1 MVSGAGALSNPYKCL
16 RLEIKSHE
24 LATCWVSKYSGP
36 RPKSLFGA
44 GEGWTQSPSPT
55 KPPVQALSMCSVD
68 AGQVADPSQHGPK
81 KKKKSGGSGG
91 KKLSKAERLKLQK
104 EEEDRRLLEEEE
116 ARLRAEQEE
125 AERLE
130 KDRILREERERLE
143 AKDQERR
150 GTEVAELHSLE
161 ENFSW
166 ARQWKADYRAHA
178 KLIEKLCFLLLDT
191 PPNELMEKVIIQYQE
206 SILELQSLLHQKYNE
221 ATEHLLKKAN
231 TYADSDSGNMEVVI
245 KDKNITFCIWGNLKK
260 NPRFKNHMFC
270 DAENGFDLP
279 KTVATSD
286 VAVRILHTHYDHISP
301 LQHIPKLHLKVQAP
315 ESKPELTVLYDMKE
329 EKEGEQKGGEDSNF
343 VIEKE
348 SDGRKSAIS
357 FKDST
362 KIDPDENEKLE
373 EESDKKSEI
382 VSTFSGVQVAPLQVA
397 TDEKEEEIIGENV
410 VDLHQFT
417 PVGGVYLID
426 ALKLPPQ
433 AKQIKNWTM
442 VELLDAGLET
452 YPYPPESEETEDA
465 TYPCI
470 GVTLRLLDS
479 VIFFEE
485 PVVAR
490 WDSAD
495 KQWRTD
501 CISDIKYKM
510 KEKQISFDMDA
521 FYTITL
527 IQDAHLNMPY
537 QSWELR
543 PNGTDELLF
552 TVVTAFA
559 EVQMQIKGNQCMLSS
574 IVVDGSEQLSH
585 LTGKWTSPIDLTIAL
600 KKAGV
605 NIFPSDY
612 SYKYVC
618 VNTKTPLAEVTTY
631 QQMAL
636 VASAFAFS
644 WSKWNLASGQDQVV
658 FKVSEYL
665 KTDAVKDEDWSLYM
679 FNGQRAQRLKISE
692 TSEAFSED
700 LAENTEFHS
709 TLYHLIKDFAS
720 DEAIEKVKKTSCLFI
735 DATYQLLMATR
746 VLTYS

>member
-1 MVSGAGALSNPYKCL
+1 
-16 RLEIKSHE
+16 I
-24 LATCWVSKYSGP
+24 
-36 RPKSLFGA
+36 
-44 GEGWTQSPSPT
+44 
-55 KPPVQALSMCSVD
+55 
-68 AGQVADPSQHGPK
+68 
-81 KKKKSGGSGG
+81 
-91 KKLSKAERLKLQK
+91 
-104 EEEDRRLLEEEE
+104 
-116 ARLRAEQEE
+116 
-125 AERLE
+125 
-130 KDRILREERERLE
+130 
-143 AKDQERR
+143 
-150 GTEVAELHSLE
+150 GTELAELHSLE
-161 ENFSW
+161 ENFLW
-166 ARQWKADYRAHA
+166 AEQWKADYRAHA
-178 KLIEKLCFLLLDT
+178 KWEHYMQCDGSPDPAVPQEINTFMSLWQENKNEDIEFVIKKGNQVLNLIEKLNFLLLDT
-191 PPNELMEKVIIQYQE
+191 PPNELMEEVIVQYQE

-221 ATEHLLKKAN
+221 ATEHLLKVSKL
-231 TYADSDSGNMEVVI
+231 
-245 KDKNITFCIWGNLKK
+245 CIL
-260 NPRFKNHMFC
+260 
-270 DAENGFDLP
+270 
-279 KTVATSD
+279 V
-286 VAVRILHTHYDHISP
+286 
-301 LQHIPKLHLKVQAP
+301 
-315 ESKPELTVLYDMKE
+315 
-329 EKEGEQKGGEDSNF
+329 
-343 VIEKE
+343 
-348 SDGRKSAIS
+348 
-357 FKDST
+357 
-362 KIDPDENEKLE
+362 
-373 EESDKKSEI
+373 
-382 VSTFSGVQVAPLQVA
+382 VAPLQVA
-397 TDEKEEEIIGENV
+397 TDEKEEELIGENV

-417 PVGGVYLID
+417 PVGGVYFVD

-433 AKQIKNWTM
+433 AKQIKGWTM
-442 VELLDAGLET
+442 VELLDVGLET

-465 TYPCI
+465 TYPRV
-470 GVTLRLLDS
+470 GVILRLLDS

-485 PVVAR
+485 PMVAR
-490 WDSAD
+490 WDSAG

-501 CISDIKYKM
+501 GISDIQYKM
-510 KEKQISFDMDA
+510 KEKQISFEMDT

-552 TVVTAFA
+552 TIVTAFA

-574 IVVDGSEQLSH
+574 IIMDGSEQLSH
-585 LTGKWTSPIDLTIAL
+585 LTGKWTSPIDLTVVL

-618 VNTKTPLAEVTTY
+618 VNKKTPLAEVTSY

-658 FKVSEYL
+658 FKVSEHL

-720 DEAIEKVKKTSCLFI
+720 EEAIEKVKKASCLFI
-735 DATYQLLMATR
+735 DAIYQLLITTR

>member
-1 MVSGAGALSNPYKCL
+1 V
-16 RLEIKSHE
+16 KS
-24 LATCWVSKYSGP
+24 
-36 RPKSLFGA
+36 
-44 GEGWTQSPSPT
+44 EG
-55 KPPVQALSMCSVD
+55 
-68 AGQVADPSQHGPK
+68 
-81 KKKKSGGSGG
+81 GGK
-91 KKLSKAERLKLQK
+91 KKLSKAERLRLQK
-104 EEEDRRLLEEEE
+104 EEEERRLIEEEE

-130 KDRILREERERLE
+130 KERILREETERLE

-150 GTEVAELHSLE
+150 GTELAELHLLE
-161 ENFSW
+161 ENFLS
-166 ARQWKADYRAHA
+166 AMQWKADYRAHA
-178 KLIEKLCFLLLDT
+178 KWEHYMQCDGSPDPAVPQEINTFMTLWRENKNEDIEFVIEKGNQVLNLIKKLDFLLLDT
-191 PPNELMEKVIIQYQE
+191 PPNELTEKIIAQYQE

-260 NPRFKNHMFC
+260 NPRFGHHMFS

-279 KTVATSD
+279 KAVATSD

-301 LQHIPKLHLKVQAP
+301 LPHVPTLHLKVDAP
-315 ESKPELTVLYDMKE
+315 ESKQKITLFCDMKE
-329 EKEGEQKGGEDSNF
+329 EE
-343 VIEKE
+343 EKE
-348 SDGRKSAIS
+348 VEQESEDQLVTEGRKVRDKIHPSTIS
-357 FKDST
+357 FKDNT
-362 KIDPDENEKLE
+362 KNDTDENEKLE
-373 EESDKKSEI
+373 EESVITIETSLSPDQILLIASLE
-382 VSTFSGVQVAPLQVA
+382 VA
-397 TDEKEEEIIGENV
+397 TDENEEEIIDENV

-433 AKQIKNWTM
+433 AKQINGWTM
-442 VELLDAGLET
+442 VELLDLGLEM
-452 YPYPPESEETEDA
+452 YPYPPESEETNDA
-465 TYPCI
+465 TYPRI

-485 PVVAR
+485 PLVAR
-490 WDSAD
+490 WDSAG

-501 CISDIKYKM
+501 GINDIKYKM

-543 PNGTDELLF
+543 PTGTDELLF

-574 IVVDGSEQLSH
+574 VIVDGGEQLSH
-585 LTGKWTSPIDLTIAL
+585 LTGRWTSPVSLTVAL

-612 SYKYVC
+612 SHKFVC
-618 VNTKTPLAEVTTY
+618 VNKKTPLAEITAY

-644 WSKWNLASGQDQVV
+644 WSKWNLVSGQDQVV
-658 FKVSEYL
+658 FKVSEHL
-665 KTDAVKDEDWSLYM
+665 KTDTVTEEDWSLYM
-679 FNGQRAQRLKISE
+679 FNGQRAQRLKINES
-692 TSEAFSED
+692 SEAFSEE
-700 LAENTEFHS
+700 LASNTEFHS

-720 DEAIEKVKKTSCLFI
+720 EEALEKVKKTSCLFI
-735 DATYQLLMATR
+735 DAVYQLLIATR

>member
-1 MVSGAGALSNPYKCL
+1 MLSSQMMDKAGFRTQWEHYMQCDGSPDPAVPQ
-16 RLEIKSHE
+16 EIN
-24 LATCWVSKYSGP
+24 TFM
-36 RPKSLFGA
+36 SLWQENKNEDIEFVIEKGN
-44 GEGWTQSPSPT
+44 
-55 KPPVQALSMCSVD
+55 
-68 AGQVADPSQHGPK
+68 QV
-81 KKKKSGGSGG
+81 
-91 KKLSKAERLKLQK
+91 L
-104 EEEDRRLLEEEE
+104 
-116 ARLRAEQEE
+116 
-125 AERLE
+125 
-130 KDRILREERERLE
+130 
-143 AKDQERR
+143 
-150 GTEVAELHSLE
+150 
-161 ENFSW
+161 N
-166 ARQWKADYRAHA
+166 
-178 KLIEKLCFLLLDT
+178 LIEKLCFLLLDT

-221 ATEHLLKKAN
+221 ATENLLKKAS

-260 NPRFKNHMFC
+260 NPRYSTK
-270 DAENGFDLP
+270 EKSGFDLP

-329 EKEGEQKGGEDSNF
+329 EKEGEQKAE
-343 VIEKE
+343 
-348 SDGRKSAIS
+348 APIS
-357 FKDST
+357 
-362 KIDPDENEKLE
+362 
-373 EESDKKSEI
+373 
-382 VSTFSGVQVAPLQVA
+382 GQMVAPLQVA

-510 KEKQISFDMDA
+510 KEKQISFDMNA

-574 IVVDGSEQLSH
+574 IIVDGSEQLSH
-585 LTGKWTSPIDLTIAL
+585 LTGKWTSPIDLTVAL

-692 TSEAFSED
+692 TSEAFSEE

-720 DEAIEKVKKTSCLFI
+720 EEAIEKVKKTSCLFI

>member
-1 MVSGAGALSNPYKCL
+1 MQCDGSPDPAVPQ
-16 RLEIKSHE
+16 EIN
-24 LATCWVSKYSGP
+24 TFM
-36 RPKSLFGA
+36 SLWQENKNEDIEFVIEKGN
-44 GEGWTQSPSPT
+44 
-55 KPPVQALSMCSVD
+55 
-68 AGQVADPSQHGPK
+68 QV
-81 KKKKSGGSGG
+81 
-91 KKLSKAERLKLQK
+91 L
-104 EEEDRRLLEEEE
+104 
-116 ARLRAEQEE
+116 
-125 AERLE
+125 
-130 KDRILREERERLE
+130 
-143 AKDQERR
+143 
-150 GTEVAELHSLE
+150 
-161 ENFSW
+161 N
-166 ARQWKADYRAHA
+166 
-178 KLIEKLCFLLLDT
+178 LIEKLCFLLLDT

-221 ATEHLLKKAN
+221 ATENLLKVSKL
-231 TYADSDSGNMEVVI
+231 
-245 KDKNITFCIWGNLKK
+245 CIL
-260 NPRFKNHMFC
+260 
-270 DAENGFDLP
+270 
-279 KTVATSD
+279 V
-286 VAVRILHTHYDHISP
+286 
-301 LQHIPKLHLKVQAP
+301 
-315 ESKPELTVLYDMKE
+315 
-329 EKEGEQKGGEDSNF
+329 
-343 VIEKE
+343 
-348 SDGRKSAIS
+348 
-357 FKDST
+357 
-362 KIDPDENEKLE
+362 
-373 EESDKKSEI
+373 ESDKKSEI
-382 VSTFSGVQVAPLQVA
+382 VAPLQVA

-510 KEKQISFDMDA
+510 KEKQISFDMNA

-574 IVVDGSEQLSH
+574 IIVDGSEQLSH
-585 LTGKWTSPIDLTIAL
+585 LTGKWTSPIDLTVAL

-692 TSEAFSED
+692 TSEAFSEE

-720 DEAIEKVKKTSCLFI
+720 EEAIEKVKKTSCLFI

>member
-1 MVSGAGALSNPYKCL
+1 MLSSQSEPRLKALSTLGIGGTIPTVPQ
-16 RLEIKSHE
+16 EIN
-24 LATCWVSKYSGP
+24 TFM
-36 RPKSLFGA
+36 SLWQENKNEDIEFVIEKGN
-44 GEGWTQSPSPT
+44 
-55 KPPVQALSMCSVD
+55 
-68 AGQVADPSQHGPK
+68 QV
-81 KKKKSGGSGG
+81 
-91 KKLSKAERLKLQK
+91 L
-104 EEEDRRLLEEEE
+104 
-116 ARLRAEQEE
+116 
-125 AERLE
+125 
-130 KDRILREERERLE
+130 
-143 AKDQERR
+143 
-150 GTEVAELHSLE
+150 
-161 ENFSW
+161 N
-166 ARQWKADYRAHA
+166 
-178 KLIEKLCFLLLDT
+178 LIEKLCFLLLDT

-221 ATEHLLKKAN
+221 ATENLLKKAS

-260 NPRFKNHMFC
+260 NPRYSTK
-270 DAENGFDLP
+270 EKSGFDLP

-348 SDGRKSAIS
+348 SDGRK
-357 FKDST
+357 
-362 KIDPDENEKLE
+362 
-373 EESDKKSEI
+373 
-382 VSTFSGVQVAPLQVA
+382 VAPLQVA

-510 KEKQISFDMDA
+510 KEKQISFDMNA

-574 IVVDGSEQLSH
+574 IIVDGSEQLSH
-585 LTGKWTSPIDLTIAL
+585 LTGKWTSPIDLTVAL

-692 TSEAFSED
+692 TSEAFSEE

-720 DEAIEKVKKTSCLFI
+720 EEAIEKVKKTSCLFI

>member
-1 MVSGAGALSNPYKCL
+1 MLSSQMMDKAGFRTQWEHYMQCDGSPDPAVPQ
-16 RLEIKSHE
+16 EIN
-24 LATCWVSKYSGP
+24 TFM
-36 RPKSLFGA
+36 SLWQENKNEDIEFVIEKGN
-44 GEGWTQSPSPT
+44 
-55 KPPVQALSMCSVD
+55 
-68 AGQVADPSQHGPK
+68 QV
-81 KKKKSGGSGG
+81 
-91 KKLSKAERLKLQK
+91 L
-104 EEEDRRLLEEEE
+104 
-116 ARLRAEQEE
+116 
-125 AERLE
+125 
-130 KDRILREERERLE
+130 
-143 AKDQERR
+143 
-150 GTEVAELHSLE
+150 
-161 ENFSW
+161 N
-166 ARQWKADYRAHA
+166 
-178 KLIEKLCFLLLDT
+178 LIEKLCFLLLDT

-221 ATEHLLKKAN
+221 ATENLLKKAS

-260 NPRFKNHMFC
+260 NPRYSTK
-270 DAENGFDLP
+270 EKSGFDLP

-348 SDGRKSAIS
+348 SDGRKDLTHSP
-357 FKDST
+357 K
-362 KIDPDENEKLE
+362 
-373 EESDKKSEI
+373 
-382 VSTFSGVQVAPLQVA
+382 VAPLQVA

-510 KEKQISFDMDA
+510 KEKQISFDMNA

-574 IVVDGSEQLSH
+574 IIVDGSEQLSH
-585 LTGKWTSPIDLTIAL
+585 LTGKWTSPIDLTVAL

-658 FKVSEYL
+658 FKVNR
-665 KTDAVKDEDWSLYM
+665 THQNWSLYM

-692 TSEAFSED
+692 TSEAFSEE

-720 DEAIEKVKKTSCLFI
+720 EEAIEKVKKTSCLFI

>member
-1 MVSGAGALSNPYKCL
+1 M
-16 RLEIKSHE
+16 
-24 LATCWVSKYSGP
+24 
-36 RPKSLFGA
+36 
-44 GEGWTQSPSPT
+44 
-55 KPPVQALSMCSVD
+55 
-68 AGQVADPSQHGPK
+68 
-81 KKKKSGGSGG
+81 SGGSGG
-91 KKLSKAERLKLQK
+91 KKKLSKAERLRLQK
-104 EEEDRRLLEEEE
+104 EEEDRRLIEEEE

-130 KDRILREERERLE
+130 KERIVREERERLE

-150 GTEVAELHSLE
+150 GTELAELRSLE
-161 ENFSW
+161 ENFLW

-178 KLIEKLCFLLLDT
+178 KWEHYMQCDGSPDPAVPQEINTFMSLWQENKNEDIEFVIKKGNQVLNLIEKLNFLLLDT
-191 PPNELMEKVIIQYQE
+191 PPNELMEEVIAQYQE

-221 ATEHLLKKAN
+221 ATEHLLKKAS
-231 TYADSDSGNMEVVI
+231 TFADSDSGNMDVVI

-260 NPRFKNHMFC
+260 NARFKNHMFC

-301 LQHIPKLHLKVQAP
+301 LQLIPKQHLKVQAL

-329 EKEGEQKGGEDSNF
+329 EKEEEQKSGEDSDL

-348 SDGRKSAIS
+348 SDGRK
-357 FKDST
+357 
-362 KIDPDENEKLE
+362 
-373 EESDKKSEI
+373 
-382 VSTFSGVQVAPLQVA
+382 
-397 TDEKEEEIIGENV
+397 
-410 VDLHQFT
+410 
-417 PVGGVYLID
+417 
-426 ALKLPPQ
+426 
-433 AKQIKNWTM
+433 
-442 VELLDAGLET
+442 LLDVGLET

-465 TYPCI
+465 TYPRI

-485 PVVAR
+485 PMVAR
-490 WDSAD
+490 WDSAG

-501 CISDIKYKM
+501 GISDIKYKM
-510 KEKQISFDMDA
+510 KEKQISFEMDA

-552 TVVTAFA
+552 TIVTAFA
-559 EVQMQIKGNQCMLSS
+559 EVQMQIKDNQCMLSS
-574 IVVDGSEQLSH
+574 IIMDGSEQLSH
-585 LTGKWTSPIDLTIAL
+585 LTGKWTSPIDLTVAL

-618 VNTKTPLAEVTTY
+618 VNKKTLLAEVTSY

-658 FKVSEYL
+658 FKVSEHL

-720 DEAIEKVKKTSCLFI
+720 EGAIEKVKKASCLFI
-735 DATYQLLMATR
+735 DAIYQLLIATR

>member
-1 MVSGAGALSNPYKCL
+1 M
-16 RLEIKSHE
+16 
-24 LATCWVSKYSGP
+24 
-36 RPKSLFGA
+36 
-44 GEGWTQSPSPT
+44 
-55 KPPVQALSMCSVD
+55 
-68 AGQVADPSQHGPK
+68 GPK
-81 KKKKSGGSGG
+81 KKTKSGGSGG
-91 KKLSKAERLKLQK
+91 QKKLSKAERLRLQK
-104 EEEDRRLLEEEE
+104 EEEDRRLIEEEE

-130 KDRILREERERLE
+130 KERIVQEERERLE
-143 AKDQERR
+143 AKWEHYMQCDGSPDPAVPQEIN
-150 GTEVAELHSLE
+150 TFMSLWQ
-161 ENFSW
+161 ENKNEDIEFVIEKGN
-166 ARQWKADYRAHA
+166 QVLN
-178 KLIEKLCFLLLDT
+178 LIEKLYFLLLDT
-191 PPNELMEKVIIQYQE
+191 PPNELKEKVFIQYQE

-221 ATEHLLKKAN
+221 ATERLLKKAN
-231 TYADSDSGNMEVVI
+231 TYADSDSGNMEVAI

-260 NPRFKNHMFC
+260 NPRFKNHMFS

-301 LQHIPKLHLKVQAP
+301 LQCIPKLHLKMQAP
-315 ESKPELTVLYDMKE
+315 ESKQELTVLYDMKE
-329 EKEGEQKGGEDSNF
+329 EKEGEQKSGEDSDL

-348 SDGRKSAIS
+348 SDGRK
-357 FKDST
+357 
-362 KIDPDENEKLE
+362 
-373 EESDKKSEI
+373 
-382 VSTFSGVQVAPLQVA
+382 
-397 TDEKEEEIIGENV
+397 
-410 VDLHQFT
+410 
-417 PVGGVYLID
+417 
-426 ALKLPPQ
+426 
-433 AKQIKNWTM
+433 
-442 VELLDAGLET
+442 LLDVGLET

-465 TYPCI
+465 TYPRI

-490 WDSAD
+490 WDSAG

-501 CISDIKYKM
+501 GISDIKYKM
-510 KEKQISFDMDA
+510 KEKQISFEMDA

-574 IVVDGSEQLSH
+574 ITVDGSEKLSH

-618 VNTKTPLAEVTTY
+618 VNKKTPLAEVTTY

-658 FKVSEYL
+658 FKVSEHL

-679 FNGQRAQRLKISE
+679 FNGQRAQRLMISE

-700 LAENTEFHS
+700 LANNTEFHS

-720 DEAIEKVKKTSCLFI
+720 EEAIEKVKKASCLFI
-735 DATYQLLMATR
+735 DAVYQLLIATR

>member
-1 MVSGAGALSNPYKCL
+1 M
-16 RLEIKSHE
+16 
-24 LATCWVSKYSGP
+24 
-36 RPKSLFGA
+36 
-44 GEGWTQSPSPT
+44 
-55 KPPVQALSMCSVD
+55 
-68 AGQVADPSQHGPK
+68 
-81 KKKKSGGSGG
+81 SGGSGG
-91 KKLSKAERLKLQK
+91 KKKLSKAERLRLQK
-104 EEEDRRLLEEEE
+104 EEEDRRLIEEEE

-130 KDRILREERERLE
+130 KERIVREERERLE

-150 GTEVAELHSLE
+150 GTELAELHSLE
-161 ENFSW
+161 ENFLW

-178 KLIEKLCFLLLDT
+178 KWEHYMQCDGSPDPAVPQEINTFMSLWQENKNEDIEFVIKKGNQVLNLIEKLNFLLLDT
-191 PPNELMEKVIIQYQE
+191 PPNELMEEVIVQYQE

-221 ATEHLLKKAN
+221 ATEHLLKKAS
-231 TYADSDSGNMEVVI
+231 TFADSDSGNMDVVI

-260 NPRFKNHMFC
+260 NARFKNHMFC

-301 LQHIPKLHLKVQAP
+301 LQRIPKQHLKMQAL

-329 EKEGEQKGGEDSNF
+329 EKEEEQKSGEDSDL

-348 SDGRKSAIS
+348 SDGRK
-357 FKDST
+357 
-362 KIDPDENEKLE
+362 
-373 EESDKKSEI
+373 
-382 VSTFSGVQVAPLQVA
+382 
-397 TDEKEEEIIGENV
+397 
-410 VDLHQFT
+410 
-417 PVGGVYLID
+417 
-426 ALKLPPQ
+426 
-433 AKQIKNWTM
+433 
-442 VELLDAGLET
+442 LLDVGLET

-465 TYPCI
+465 TYPHI

-485 PVVAR
+485 PMVAR
-490 WDSAD
+490 WDSAG

-501 CISDIKYKM
+501 GISDIKYKM
-510 KEKQISFDMDA
+510 KEKQISFEMDA

-552 TVVTAFA
+552 TIVTAFA
-559 EVQMQIKGNQCMLSS
+559 EVQMQIKDNQCMLSS
-574 IVVDGSEQLSH
+574 VIMDGSEQLSH
-585 LTGKWTSPIDLTIAL
+585 LTGKWTSPIDLTVAL

-618 VNTKTPLAEVTTY
+618 VNKKTLLAEVTSY

-658 FKVSEYL
+658 FKVSEHL
-665 KTDAVKDEDWSLYM
+665 KTDAIKDEDWSLYM

-709 TLYHLIKDFAS
+709 TLYHLLKDFAS
-720 DEAIEKVKKTSCLFI
+720 EGAIEKVKKASCLLI
-735 DATYQLLMATR
+735 DAIYQLLIATR

>member
-1 MVSGAGALSNPYKCL
+1 M
-16 RLEIKSHE
+16 
-24 LATCWVSKYSGP
+24 
-36 RPKSLFGA
+36 
-44 GEGWTQSPSPT
+44 
-55 KPPVQALSMCSVD
+55 
-68 AGQVADPSQHGPK
+68 GPK
-81 KKKKSGGSGG
+81 KKTKSGGSGG
-91 KKLSKAERLKLQK
+91 QKKLSKAERLRLQK
-104 EEEDRRLLEEEE
+104 EEEDRRLIEEEE

-130 KDRILREERERLE
+130 KERIVQEERERLE

-150 GTEVAELHSLE
+150 GTELAELHLLE
-161 ENFSW
+161 ENFLS

-178 KLIEKLCFLLLDT
+178 KWEHYMQCDGSPDPTVPQEINTFMSLWQENKNEDIEFVIEKGNQVLNLIEKLYFLLLDT
-191 PPNELMEKVIIQYQE
+191 PPNELKEKVIIQYQE

-221 ATEHLLKKAN
+221 ATERLLKKAN
-231 TYADSDSGNMEVVI
+231 TYADSDSGNMEVAI

-260 NPRFKNHMFC
+260 NPRFKNHMFS

-301 LQHIPKLHLKVQAP
+301 LQCIPKLHLKVQAP
-315 ESKPELTVLYDMKE
+315 ESKQELTVLYDMKE
-329 EKEGEQKGGEDSNF
+329 EKEGEQKSGEDSDL

-348 SDGRKSAIS
+348 SDGRK
-357 FKDST
+357 
-362 KIDPDENEKLE
+362 
-373 EESDKKSEI
+373 
-382 VSTFSGVQVAPLQVA
+382 VAPLQVA
-397 TDEKEEEIIGENV
+397 TDEKEEEIIGENI

-433 AKQIKNWTM
+433 AKQINGWIM
-442 VELLDAGLET
+442 VELLDVGLET

-490 WDSAD
+490 WDSAG

-501 CISDIKYKM
+501 GISDIKYKM
-510 KEKQISFDMDA
+510 KEKQISFEMDA

-527 IQDAHLNMPY
+527 LQDAHLNMPY

-574 IVVDGSEQLSH
+574 ITVDGSEKLSH

-618 VNTKTPLAEVTTY
+618 VNKKTPLAEDTTY

-636 VASAFAFS
+636 VASSFAFS

-658 FKVSEYL
+658 FKVSEHL
-665 KTDAVKDEDWSLYM
+665 KTNAVKDEDWSLYM
-679 FNGQRAQRLKISE
+679 FNGQRAQRLIISE

-700 LAENTEFHS
+700 LANNTEFHS

-720 DEAIEKVKKTSCLFI
+720 EEAIEKVKKASCLFI
-735 DATYQLLMATR
+735 DAVYQLLIATR

>member
-1 MVSGAGALSNPYKCL
+1 M
-16 RLEIKSHE
+16 
-24 LATCWVSKYSGP
+24 
-36 RPKSLFGA
+36 
-44 GEGWTQSPSPT
+44 
-55 KPPVQALSMCSVD
+55 
-68 AGQVADPSQHGPK
+68 
-81 KKKKSGGSGG
+81 SGGSGG
-91 KKLSKAERLKLQK
+91 KKKLSKAERLRLQK
-104 EEEDRRLLEEEE
+104 EEEDRRLIEEEE

-130 KDRILREERERLE
+130 KERIVREERERLE

-150 GTEVAELHSLE
+150 GTELAELHSLE
-161 ENFSW
+161 ENFLW
-166 ARQWKADYRAHA
+166 AEQWKADYRAHA
-178 KLIEKLCFLLLDT
+178 KWEHYMQCDGSPDPAVPQEINTFMSLWQENKNEDIEFVIKKGNQVLNLIEKLNFLLLDT
-191 PPNELMEKVIIQYQE
+191 PPNELMEEVIVQYQE

-221 ATEHLLKKAN
+221 ATEHLLKKAS
-231 TYADSDSGNMEVVI
+231 TFADSDSGNMDVVI

-260 NPRFKNHMFC
+260 NARLKNHMFC

-286 VAVRILHTHYDHISP
+286 VAVRILHTHYDHMSP
-301 LQHIPKLHLKVQAP
+301 LQRIPKQHLKVQAL

-329 EKEGEQKGGEDSNF
+329 EKEEEQKSGEDSDL

-348 SDGRKSAIS
+348 SDGRK
-357 FKDST
+357 
-362 KIDPDENEKLE
+362 
-373 EESDKKSEI
+373 
-382 VSTFSGVQVAPLQVA
+382 
-397 TDEKEEEIIGENV
+397 
-410 VDLHQFT
+410 
-417 PVGGVYLID
+417 
-426 ALKLPPQ
+426 
-433 AKQIKNWTM
+433 
-442 VELLDAGLET
+442 LLDVGLET

-465 TYPCI
+465 TYPRV
-470 GVTLRLLDS
+470 GVILRLLDS

-485 PVVAR
+485 PMVAR
-490 WDSAD
+490 WDSAG

-501 CISDIKYKM
+501 GISDIQYKM
-510 KEKQISFDMDA
+510 KEKQISFEMDT

-552 TVVTAFA
+552 TIVTAFA

-574 IVVDGSEQLSH
+574 IIMDGSEQLSH
-585 LTGKWTSPIDLTIAL
+585 LTGKWTSPIDLTVVL

-618 VNTKTPLAEVTTY
+618 VNKKTPLAEVTSY

-658 FKVSEYL
+658 FKVSEHL

-720 DEAIEKVKKTSCLFI
+720 EEAIEKVKKASCLFI
-735 DATYQLLMATR
+735 DAIYQLLITTR

>member
-1 MVSGAGALSNPYKCL
+1 M
-16 RLEIKSHE
+16 
-24 LATCWVSKYSGP
+24 
-36 RPKSLFGA
+36 
-44 GEGWTQSPSPT
+44 
-55 KPPVQALSMCSVD
+55 
-68 AGQVADPSQHGPK
+68 
-81 KKKKSGGSGG
+81 SGGSGG
-91 KKLSKAERLKLQK
+91 KKKLSKAERLRLQK
-104 EEEDRRLLEEEE
+104 EEEDRRLIEEEE

-130 KDRILREERERLE
+130 KERIVREERERLE

-150 GTEVAELHSLE
+150 GTELAELHSLE
-161 ENFSW
+161 ENFLW

-178 KLIEKLCFLLLDT
+178 KWEHYMQCDGSPDPAVPQEINTFMSLWQENKNEDIEFVIKKGNQVLNLIEKLNFLLLDT
-191 PPNELMEKVIIQYQE
+191 PPNELMEEVIVQYQE

-221 ATEHLLKKAN
+221 ATEHLLKKAS
-231 TYADSDSGNMEVVI
+231 TFADSDSGNMDVVI

-260 NPRFKNHMFC
+260 NARFKNHMFC

-301 LQHIPKLHLKVQAP
+301 LQRIPKQHLKMQAL

-329 EKEGEQKGGEDSNF
+329 EKEEEQKSGEDSDL

-348 SDGRKSAIS
+348 SDGRK
-357 FKDST
+357 
-362 KIDPDENEKLE
+362 
-373 EESDKKSEI
+373 
-382 VSTFSGVQVAPLQVA
+382 
-397 TDEKEEEIIGENV
+397 
-410 VDLHQFT
+410 
-417 PVGGVYLID
+417 
-426 ALKLPPQ
+426 
-433 AKQIKNWTM
+433 
-442 VELLDAGLET
+442 LLDVGLET

-465 TYPCI
+465 IYPHI
-470 GVTLRLLDS
+470 GVTLKLLDS

-485 PVVAR
+485 PMVAR
-490 WDSAD
+490 WDSAG

-501 CISDIKYKM
+501 GISDIKYKM
-510 KEKQISFDMDA
+510 KEKQISFEMDA

-552 TVVTAFA
+552 TIVTAFA
-559 EVQMQIKGNQCMLSS
+559 EVQMQIKDNQCMLSS
-574 IVVDGSEQLSH
+574 VIMDGSEQLSH
-585 LTGKWTSPIDLTIAL
+585 LTGKWTSPIDLTVAL

-618 VNTKTPLAEVTTY
+618 VNKKTLLAEVTSY

-658 FKVSEYL
+658 FKVSEHL
-665 KTDAVKDEDWSLYM
+665 KTDAIKDEDWSLYM

-709 TLYHLIKDFAS
+709 TLYHLLKDFAS
-720 DEAIEKVKKTSCLFI
+720 EGAIEKVKKASCLFI
-735 DATYQLLMATR
+735 DAIYQLLIATR

>member
-1 MVSGAGALSNPYKCL
+1 ML
-16 RLEIKSHE
+16 RS
-24 LATCWVSKYSGP
+24 
-36 RPKSLFGA
+36 
-44 GEGWTQSPSPT
+44 QSEP
-55 KPPVQALSMCSVD
+55 
-68 AGQVADPSQHGPK
+68 
-81 KKKKSGGSGG
+81 
-91 KKLSKAERLKLQK
+91 RLKWEHYMQCDGSPDPAVPQEINTFMSLWQENK
-104 EEEDRRLLEEEE
+104 NEDIEFVIKKGNQVL
-116 ARLRAEQEE
+116 
-125 AERLE
+125 
-130 KDRILREERERLE
+130 
-143 AKDQERR
+143 
-150 GTEVAELHSLE
+150 
-161 ENFSW
+161 N
-166 ARQWKADYRAHA
+166 
-178 KLIEKLCFLLLDT
+178 LIEKLNFLLLDT
-191 PPNELMEKVIIQYQE
+191 PPNELMEEVIVQYQE

-221 ATEHLLKKAN
+221 ATEHLLKKAS
-231 TYADSDSGNMEVVI
+231 TFADSDSGNMDVVI

-260 NPRFKNHMFC
+260 NARYSTKVTLFQIK
-270 DAENGFDLP
+270 NGFDLP

-301 LQHIPKLHLKVQAP
+301 LQRIPKQHLKMQAL

-329 EKEGEQKGGEDSNF
+329 EKEEEQKSGEDSDL

-348 SDGRKSAIS
+348 SDGRKVRKMPKVQHGHTIS

-362 KIDPDENEKLE
+362 KVDPGENEKLE
-373 EESDKKSEI
+373 EESDKKSEN
-382 VSTFSGVQVAPLQVA
+382 VSTISG
-397 TDEKEEEIIGENV
+397 EIIGENV

-417 PVGGVYLID
+417 PVGGVYFID

-433 AKQIKNWTM
+433 AKQIRGWTM
-442 VELLDAGLET
+442 VELLDVGLET

-465 TYPCI
+465 TYPHI

-485 PVVAR
+485 PMVAR
-490 WDSAD
+490 WDSAG

-501 CISDIKYKM
+501 GISDIKYKM
-510 KEKQISFDMDA
+510 KEKQISFEMDA

-552 TVVTAFA
+552 TIVTAFA
-559 EVQMQIKGNQCMLSS
+559 EVQMQIKDNQCMLSS
-574 IVVDGSEQLSH
+574 VIMDGSEQLSH
-585 LTGKWTSPIDLTIAL
+585 LTGKWTSPIDLTVAL

-618 VNTKTPLAEVTTY
+618 VNKKTLLAEVTSY

-658 FKVSEYL
+658 FKVSEHL
-665 KTDAVKDEDWSLYM
+665 KTDAIKDEDWSLYM

-709 TLYHLIKDFAS
+709 TLYHLLKDFAS
-720 DEAIEKVKKTSCLFI
+720 EGAIEKVKKASCLLI
-735 DATYQLLMATR
+735 DAIYQLLIATR

>member
-1 MVSGAGALSNPYKCL
+1 M
-16 RLEIKSHE
+16 
-24 LATCWVSKYSGP
+24 
-36 RPKSLFGA
+36 
-44 GEGWTQSPSPT
+44 
-55 KPPVQALSMCSVD
+55 
-68 AGQVADPSQHGPK
+68 GPK
-81 KKKKSGGSGG
+81 KKTKSGGSGG
-91 KKLSKAERLKLQK
+91 QKKLSKAERLRLQK
-104 EEEDRRLLEEEE
+104 EEEDRRLIEEEE

-130 KDRILREERERLE
+130 KERIVQEERERLE

-150 GTEVAELHSLE
+150 GTELAELHSLE
-161 ENFSW
+161 ENFLS

-178 KLIEKLCFLLLDT
+178 KWEHYMQCDGSPDPTVPQEINTFMSLWQENKNEDIEFVIEKGNQVLNLIEKLYFLLLDT
-191 PPNELMEKVIIQYQE
+191 PPNELKEKVIIQYQE

-221 ATEHLLKKAN
+221 ATERLLKKAN
-231 TYADSDSGNMEVVI
+231 TYADSDSGNMEVAI

-260 NPRFKNHMFC
+260 NPRFKNHMFS

-301 LQHIPKLHLKVQAP
+301 LQCIPKLHLKVQAP
-315 ESKPELTVLYDMKE
+315 ESKQELTVLYDMKE
-329 EKEGEQKGGEDSNF
+329 EKEGEQKSGEDSDL

-348 SDGRKSAIS
+348 SDGRK
-357 FKDST
+357 
-362 KIDPDENEKLE
+362 
-373 EESDKKSEI
+373 
-382 VSTFSGVQVAPLQVA
+382 VAPLQVA
-397 TDEKEEEIIGENV
+397 TDEKEEEIIGENI

-433 AKQIKNWTM
+433 AKQIKGWIM
-442 VELLDAGLET
+442 VELLDVGLET

-465 TYPCI
+465 TYPRI

-490 WDSAD
+490 WDSAG

-501 CISDIKYKM
+501 GISDIKYKM
-510 KEKQISFDMDA
+510 KEKQISFEMDA

-527 IQDAHLNMPY
+527 LQDAHLNMPY

-574 IVVDGSEQLSH
+574 ITVDGSEKLSH

-618 VNTKTPLAEVTTY
+618 VNKKTLLAEVTTY

-636 VASAFAFS
+636 VASSFAFS

-658 FKVSEYL
+658 FKVSEHL
-665 KTDAVKDEDWSLYM
+665 KTNAVKDEDWSLYM
-679 FNGQRAQRLKISE
+679 FNGQRAQRLIISE

-700 LAENTEFHS
+700 LANNTEFHS

-720 DEAIEKVKKTSCLFI
+720 EEAIEKVKKASCLFI
-735 DATYQLLMATR
+735 DAVYQLLIATR

>member
-1 MVSGAGALSNPYKCL
+1 MLS
-16 RLEIKSHE
+16 S
-24 LATCWVSKYSGP
+24 
-36 RPKSLFGA
+36 
-44 GEGWTQSPSPT
+44 QSEP
-55 KPPVQALSMCSVD
+55 
-68 AGQVADPSQHGPK
+68 
-81 KKKKSGGSGG
+81 
-91 KKLSKAERLKLQK
+91 RLKWEHYMQCDGSPDPAVPQEINTFMSLWQENK
-104 EEEDRRLLEEEE
+104 NEDIEFVI
-116 ARLRAEQEE
+116 
-125 AERLE
+125 E
-130 KDRILREERERLE
+130 KGNQVL
-143 AKDQERR
+143 
-150 GTEVAELHSLE
+150 
-161 ENFSW
+161 N
-166 ARQWKADYRAHA
+166 
-178 KLIEKLCFLLLDT
+178 LIEKLCFLLLDT

-221 ATEHLLKKAN
+221 ATENLLKKAS

-260 NPRFKNHMFC
+260 NPRYSTK
-270 DAENGFDLP
+270 EKSGFDLP

-329 EKEGEQKGGEDSNF
+329 EKEGEQKAE
-343 VIEKE
+343 
-348 SDGRKSAIS
+348 APIS
-357 FKDST
+357 
-362 KIDPDENEKLE
+362 
-373 EESDKKSEI
+373 
-382 VSTFSGVQVAPLQVA
+382 GQMVAPLQVA

-510 KEKQISFDMDA
+510 KEKQISFDMNA

-574 IVVDGSEQLSH
+574 IIVDGSEQLSH
-585 LTGKWTSPIDLTIAL
+585 LTGKWTSPIDLTVAL

-692 TSEAFSED
+692 TSEAFSEE

-720 DEAIEKVKKTSCLFI
+720 EEAIEKVKKTSCLFI

>member
-1 MVSGAGALSNPYKCL
+1 MRTSTSIPLSWEHYMQCDGSPDPAVPQ
-16 RLEIKSHE
+16 EIN
-24 LATCWVSKYSGP
+24 TFM
-36 RPKSLFGA
+36 SLWQENKNEDIEFVIEKGN
-44 GEGWTQSPSPT
+44 
-55 KPPVQALSMCSVD
+55 
-68 AGQVADPSQHGPK
+68 QV
-81 KKKKSGGSGG
+81 
-91 KKLSKAERLKLQK
+91 L
-104 EEEDRRLLEEEE
+104 
-116 ARLRAEQEE
+116 
-125 AERLE
+125 
-130 KDRILREERERLE
+130 
-143 AKDQERR
+143 
-150 GTEVAELHSLE
+150 
-161 ENFSW
+161 N
-166 ARQWKADYRAHA
+166 
-178 KLIEKLCFLLLDT
+178 LIEKLCFLLLDT

-221 ATEHLLKKAN
+221 ATENLLKKAS

-270 DAENGFDLP
+270 DAESGFDLP

-348 SDGRKSAIS
+348 SDGRKNYQMIYKVFSSLDCILVN
-357 FKDST
+357 ST
-362 KIDPDENEKLE
+362 EDQSGLQNL
-373 EESDKKSEI
+373 
-382 VSTFSGVQVAPLQVA
+382 VVLLLFLMTFSLF
-397 TDEKEEEIIGENV
+397 
-410 VDLHQFT
+410 FT
-417 PVGGVYLID
+417 SPS
-426 ALKLPPQ
+426 K
-433 AKQIKNWTM
+433 
-442 VELLDAGLET
+442 LLDAGLET

-510 KEKQISFDMDA
+510 KEKQISFDMNA

-574 IVVDGSEQLSH
+574 IIVDGSEQLSH
-585 LTGKWTSPIDLTIAL
+585 LTGKWTSPIDLTVAL

-692 TSEAFSED
+692 TSEAFSEE

-720 DEAIEKVKKTSCLFI
+720 EEAIEKVKKTSCLFI

>member
-1 MVSGAGALSNPYKCL
+1 MQCDGSPDPTEPQ
-16 RLEIKSHE
+16 EIN
-24 LATCWVSKYSGP
+24 TFM
-36 RPKSLFGA
+36 SLWQENKNEDIEFVIEKGN
-44 GEGWTQSPSPT
+44 
-55 KPPVQALSMCSVD
+55 
-68 AGQVADPSQHGPK
+68 QV
-81 KKKKSGGSGG
+81 
-91 KKLSKAERLKLQK
+91 L
-104 EEEDRRLLEEEE
+104 
-116 ARLRAEQEE
+116 
-125 AERLE
+125 
-130 KDRILREERERLE
+130 
-143 AKDQERR
+143 
-150 GTEVAELHSLE
+150 
-161 ENFSW
+161 N
-166 ARQWKADYRAHA
+166 
-178 KLIEKLCFLLLDT
+178 LIEKLYFLLLDT
-191 PPNELMEKVIIQYQE
+191 PPNELKEKVIIQYQE

-221 ATEHLLKKAN
+221 ATERLLKKAN
-231 TYADSDSGNMEVVI
+231 TYADSDSGNMEVAI

-260 NPRFKNHMFC
+260 NPRFKNHMFS

-301 LQHIPKLHLKVQAP
+301 LQCIPKLHLKVQAP
-315 ESKPELTVLYDMKE
+315 ESKQELTVLYDMKE
-329 EKEGEQKGGEDSNF
+329 EKEGEQKSGEDSDL

-348 SDGRKSAIS
+348 SDGRK
-357 FKDST
+357 
-362 KIDPDENEKLE
+362 
-373 EESDKKSEI
+373 
-382 VSTFSGVQVAPLQVA
+382 
-397 TDEKEEEIIGENV
+397 
-410 VDLHQFT
+410 
-417 PVGGVYLID
+417 
-426 ALKLPPQ
+426 
-433 AKQIKNWTM
+433 
-442 VELLDAGLET
+442 LLDVGLET

-465 TYPCI
+465 TYPRI

-490 WDSAD
+490 WDSAG

-501 CISDIKYKM
+501 GISDLKYKM
-510 KEKQISFDMDA
+510 KEKQISFEMDA

-527 IQDAHLNMPY
+527 LQDAHLNMPY

-574 IVVDGSEQLSH
+574 ITVDGSEKLSH

-618 VNTKTPLAEVTTY
+618 VNKKTPLAEVTTY

-636 VASAFAFS
+636 VASSFAFS

-658 FKVSEYL
+658 FKVSEHL
-665 KTDAVKDEDWSLYM
+665 KTNAVKDEDWSLYM
-679 FNGQRAQRLKISE
+679 FNGQRAQRLIISE

-700 LAENTEFHS
+700 LANNTEFHS

-720 DEAIEKVKKTSCLFI
+720 EEAIEKVKKASCLFI
-735 DATYQLLMATR
+735 DAVYQLLIATR

>member
-1 MVSGAGALSNPYKCL
+1 MFEDCY
-16 RLEIKSHE
+16 
-24 LATCWVSKYSGP
+24 
-36 RPKSLFGA
+36 
-44 GEGWTQSPSPT
+44 Q
-55 KPPVQALSMCSVD
+55 
-68 AGQVADPSQHGPK
+68 
-81 KKKKSGGSGG
+81 SGGSGG
-91 KKLSKAERLKLQK
+91 KKKLSKAERLRLQK
-104 EEEDRRLLEEEE
+104 EEEDRRLIEEEE

-130 KDRILREERERLE
+130 KERIVREERERLE

-150 GTEVAELHSLE
+150 GTELAELHSLE
-161 ENFSW
+161 ENFLS

-178 KLIEKLCFLLLDT
+178 KWEHYMQCDGSPDPAVPQEINTFMSLWQENKNEDIEFVIKKGNQVLNLIEKLNFLLLDT

-221 ATEHLLKKAN
+221 ATEHLLKKAS
-231 TYADSDSGNMEVVI
+231 TFADSDSGNMDVVI

-301 LQHIPKLHLKVQAP
+301 LQLIPKLHLKVQAP

-329 EKEGEQKGGEDSNF
+329 EKEEEQKSGEDSSL

-362 KIDPDENEKLE
+362 KIDPGENEKLE
-373 EESDKKSEI
+373 EESDKKLEN
-382 VSTFSGVQVAPLQVA
+382 VSTISGVQVAPLQVA

-433 AKQIKNWTM
+433 AKQIKGWTM
-442 VELLDAGLET
+442 VELLDVGLET

-465 TYPCI
+465 TYPRI
-470 GVTLRLLDS
+470 GVILRLLDS

-485 PVVAR
+485 PMVAR
-490 WDSAD
+490 WDSAG

-501 CISDIKYKM
+501 GISDIKYKM
-510 KEKQISFDMDA
+510 KEKQISFEMDA

-559 EVQMQIKGNQCMLSS
+559 DVQMQIKGNQCMLSS
-574 IVVDGSEQLSH
+574 VMVDGSEQLSH
-585 LTGKWTSPIDLTIAL
+585 LTGKWTSLIDLIIAL

-618 VNTKTPLAEVTTY
+618 VNKKTPLAEFTTY

-658 FKVSEYL
+658 FKVSEHL

-679 FNGQRAQRLKISE
+679 FNGQRAQRLRISE

-720 DEAIEKVKKTSCLFI
+720 EEAIEKVKKASCLFI
-735 DATYQLLMATR
+735 DAISQLLIATR

>member
-1 MVSGAGALSNPYKCL
+1 M
-16 RLEIKSHE
+16 
-24 LATCWVSKYSGP
+24 
-36 RPKSLFGA
+36 
-44 GEGWTQSPSPT
+44 
-55 KPPVQALSMCSVD
+55 
-68 AGQVADPSQHGPK
+68 GPK
-81 KKKKSGGSGG
+81 KKTKSGGSGG
-91 KKLSKAERLKLQK
+91 QKKLSKAERLRLQK
-104 EEEDRRLLEEEE
+104 EEEDRRLIEEEE

-130 KDRILREERERLE
+130 KERIVQEERERLE

-150 GTEVAELHSLE
+150 GTELAELHSLE
-161 ENFSW
+161 ENFLS

-178 KLIEKLCFLLLDT
+178 KWEHYMQCDGSPDPTVPQEINTFMSLWQENKNEDIEFVIEKGNQVLNLIEKLYFLLLDT
-191 PPNELMEKVIIQYQE
+191 PPNELKEKVIIQYQE

-221 ATEHLLKKAN
+221 ATERLLKKAN
-231 TYADSDSGNMEVVI
+231 TYADSDSGNMEVAI

-260 NPRFKNHMFC
+260 NPRFKNHMFS

-301 LQHIPKLHLKVQAP
+301 LQCIPKLHLKVQAP
-315 ESKPELTVLYDMKE
+315 ESKQELTVLYDMKE
-329 EKEGEQKGGEDSNF
+329 EKEGEQKSGEDSDL

-348 SDGRKSAIS
+348 SDGRK
-357 FKDST
+357 
-362 KIDPDENEKLE
+362 
-373 EESDKKSEI
+373 
-382 VSTFSGVQVAPLQVA
+382 
-397 TDEKEEEIIGENV
+397 
-410 VDLHQFT
+410 
-417 PVGGVYLID
+417 
-426 ALKLPPQ
+426 
-433 AKQIKNWTM
+433 
-442 VELLDAGLET
+442 LLDVGLET

-465 TYPCI
+465 TYPRI

-490 WDSAD
+490 WDSAG

-501 CISDIKYKM
+501 GISDIKYKM
-510 KEKQISFDMDA
+510 KEKQISFEMDA

-527 IQDAHLNMPY
+527 LQDAHLNMPY

-574 IVVDGSEQLSH
+574 ITVDGSEKLSH

-618 VNTKTPLAEVTTY
+618 VNKKTLLAEVTTY

-636 VASAFAFS
+636 VASSFAFS

-658 FKVSEYL
+658 FKVSEHL
-665 KTDAVKDEDWSLYM
+665 KTNAVKDEDWSLYM
-679 FNGQRAQRLKISE
+679 FNGQRAQRLIISE

-700 LAENTEFHS
+700 LANNTEFHS

-720 DEAIEKVKKTSCLFI
+720 EEAIEKVKKASCLFI
-735 DATYQLLMATR
+735 DAVYQLLIATR

>member
-1 MVSGAGALSNPYKCL
+1 M
-16 RLEIKSHE
+16 
-24 LATCWVSKYSGP
+24 
-36 RPKSLFGA
+36 
-44 GEGWTQSPSPT
+44 
-55 KPPVQALSMCSVD
+55 
-68 AGQVADPSQHGPK
+68 GPK
-81 KKKKSGGSGG
+81 KKTKSGGSGG
-91 KKLSKAERLKLQK
+91 QKKLSKAERLRLQK
-104 EEEDRRLLEEEE
+104 EEEDRRLIEEEE

-130 KDRILREERERLE
+130 KERIVQEERERLE

-150 GTEVAELHSLE
+150 GTELAELHSLE
-161 ENFSW
+161 ENFLR

-178 KLIEKLCFLLLDT
+178 KWEHYMQCDGSPDPAVPQEINTFMSLWQENKNEDIEFVIEKGNQVLNLIEKLYFLLLDT
-191 PPNELMEKVIIQYQE
+191 PPNELKEKVFIQYQE

-221 ATEHLLKKAN
+221 ATERLLKKAN
-231 TYADSDSGNMEVVI
+231 TYADSDSGNMEVAI

-260 NPRFKNHMFC
+260 NPRFKNHMFS

-301 LQHIPKLHLKVQAP
+301 LQCIPKLHLKMQAP
-315 ESKPELTVLYDMKE
+315 ESKQELTVLYDMKE
-329 EKEGEQKGGEDSNF
+329 EKEGEQKSGEDSDL

-357 FKDST
+357 FKDSI

-373 EESDKKSEI
+373 EESDKKSEN
-382 VSTFSGVQVAPLQVA
+382 VSTISGVQVAPLQVA

-433 AKQIKNWTM
+433 AKQIKGWTM
-442 VELLDAGLET
+442 VELLDVGLET

-465 TYPCI
+465 TYPRI

-490 WDSAD
+490 WDSAG

-501 CISDIKYKM
+501 GISDIKYKM
-510 KEKQISFDMDA
+510 KEKQISFEMDA

-574 IVVDGSEQLSH
+574 ITVDGSEKLSH

-618 VNTKTPLAEVTTY
+618 VNKKTPLAEVTTY

-658 FKVSEYL
+658 FKVSEHL

-679 FNGQRAQRLKISE
+679 FNGQRAQRLMISE

-700 LAENTEFHS
+700 LANNTEFHS

-720 DEAIEKVKKTSCLFI
+720 EEAIEKVKKASCLFI
-735 DATYQLLMATR
+735 DAVYQLLIATR

>member
-1 MVSGAGALSNPYKCL
+1 ML
-16 RLEIKSHE
+16 R
-24 LATCWVSKYSGP
+24 T
-36 RPKSLFGA
+36 
-44 GEGWTQSPSPT
+44 
-55 KPPVQALSMCSVD
+55 QALSTLGIGRVF
-68 AGQVADPSQHGPK
+68 VPK
-81 KKKKSGGSGG
+81 TFGFTFLLKKSLQWEHYMQCDGSPDPAVPQEINTFMSLWQENKNEDIEFVI
-91 KKLSKAERLKLQK
+91 KKGNQVL
-104 EEEDRRLLEEEE
+104 
-116 ARLRAEQEE
+116 
-125 AERLE
+125 
-130 KDRILREERERLE
+130 
-143 AKDQERR
+143 
-150 GTEVAELHSLE
+150 
-161 ENFSW
+161 N
-166 ARQWKADYRAHA
+166 
-178 KLIEKLCFLLLDT
+178 LIEKLNFLLLDT

-221 ATEHLLKKAN
+221 ATEHLLKKAS
-231 TYADSDSGNMEVVI
+231 TFADSDSGNMDVVI

-260 NPRFKNHMFC
+260 NARYSTKVNLFQIK
-270 DAENGFDLP
+270 NGFDLP

-301 LQHIPKLHLKVQAP
+301 LQLIPNLHLKVQAP

-329 EKEGEQKGGEDSNF
+329 EKEEEQKSGEDSNL

-362 KIDPDENEKLE
+362 KIDPGENEKLE
-373 EESDKKSEI
+373 EESEKKSEN
-382 VSTFSGVQVAPLQVA
+382 VSTISG
-397 TDEKEEEIIGENV
+397 EIIGENV

-433 AKQIKNWTM
+433 AKQIKGWTM
-442 VELLDAGLET
+442 VELLDVGLET

-465 TYPCI
+465 TYPRI

-485 PVVAR
+485 PMVAR
-490 WDSAD
+490 WDSAG

-501 CISDIKYKM
+501 GISDIKYKM
-510 KEKQISFDMDA
+510 KEKQISFEMDA

-559 EVQMQIKGNQCMLSS
+559 EVLMQIKGNQCMLSS
-574 IVVDGSEQLSH
+574 VIVDGSEQLSH
-585 LTGKWTSPIDLTIAL
+585 LTGKWTSPIDLIIAL

-618 VNTKTPLAEVTTY
+618 VNKKTPLAEVTTY

-658 FKVSEYL
+658 FKVSEHL

-679 FNGQRAQRLKISE
+679 FNGQRAQRLRISE

-720 DEAIEKVKKTSCLFI
+720 EEAIEKVKKASCLFI
-735 DATYQLLMATR
+735 DAISQLLIATR

>member
-1 MVSGAGALSNPYKCL
+1 
-16 RLEIKSHE
+16 I
-24 LATCWVSKYSGP
+24 
-36 RPKSLFGA
+36 
-44 GEGWTQSPSPT
+44 
-55 KPPVQALSMCSVD
+55 
-68 AGQVADPSQHGPK
+68 
-81 KKKKSGGSGG
+81 
-91 KKLSKAERLKLQK
+91 
-104 EEEDRRLLEEEE
+104 
-116 ARLRAEQEE
+116 
-125 AERLE
+125 
-130 KDRILREERERLE
+130 
-143 AKDQERR
+143 
-150 GTEVAELHSLE
+150 GTELAELHSLE
-161 ENFSW
+161 ENFLW
-166 ARQWKADYRAHA
+166 AEQWKADYRAHWEHYMQCDGSPDPA
-178 KLIEKLCFLLLDT
+178 VPQEINTFMSLWQENKNEDIEFVIKKGNQVLNLIEKLNFLLLDT
-191 PPNELMEKVIIQYQE
+191 PPNELMEEVIVQYQE

-221 ATEHLLKKAN
+221 ATEHLLKKAS
-231 TYADSDSGNMEVVI
+231 TFADSDSGNMDVVI

-260 NPRFKNHMFC
+260 NARYSTKVTLFQIK
-270 DAENGFDLP
+270 NGFDLP

-286 VAVRILHTHYDHISP
+286 VAVRILHTHYDHMSP
-301 LQHIPKLHLKVQAP
+301 LQRIPKQHLKVQAL

-329 EKEGEQKGGEDSNF
+329 EKEEEQKSGEDSDL

-348 SDGRKSAIS
+348 SDGRKSTIS

-362 KIDPDENEKLE
+362 KVDPGENEKLE
-373 EESDKKSEI
+373 EESDKKSEN
-382 VSTFSGVQVAPLQVA
+382 VSTISGEL
-397 TDEKEEEIIGENV
+397 IGENV

-417 PVGGVYLID
+417 PVGGVYFVD

-433 AKQIKNWTM
+433 AKQIKGWTM
-442 VELLDAGLET
+442 VELLDVGLET

-465 TYPCI
+465 TYPRV
-470 GVTLRLLDS
+470 GVILRLLDS

-485 PVVAR
+485 PMVAR
-490 WDSAD
+490 WDSAG

-501 CISDIKYKM
+501 GISDIQYKM
-510 KEKQISFDMDA
+510 KEKQISFEMDT

-552 TVVTAFA
+552 TIVTAFA

-574 IVVDGSEQLSH
+574 IIMDGSEQLSH
-585 LTGKWTSPIDLTIAL
+585 LTGKWTSPIDLTVVL

-618 VNTKTPLAEVTTY
+618 VNKKTPLAEVTSY

-658 FKVSEYL
+658 FKVSEHL

-720 DEAIEKVKKTSCLFI
+720 EEAIEKVKKASCLFI
-735 DATYQLLMATR
+735 DAIYQLLITTR

>member
-1 MVSGAGALSNPYKCL
+1 M
-16 RLEIKSHE
+16 
-24 LATCWVSKYSGP
+24 
-36 RPKSLFGA
+36 
-44 GEGWTQSPSPT
+44 
-55 KPPVQALSMCSVD
+55 
-68 AGQVADPSQHGPK
+68 GPK
-81 KKKKSGGSGG
+81 KKKKSEGGGK
-91 KKLSKAERLKLQK
+91 KKLSKAERLRLQK
-104 EEEDRRLLEEEE
+104 EEEERRLIEEEE

-130 KDRILREERERLE
+130 KERILREETERLE

-150 GTEVAELHSLE
+150 GTELAELHLLE
-161 ENFSW
+161 ENFLS
-166 ARQWKADYRAHA
+166 AMQWKADYRAHA
-178 KLIEKLCFLLLDT
+178 KWEHYMQCDGSPDPAVPQEINTFMTLWRENKNEDIEFVIEKGNQVL
-191 PPNELMEKVIIQYQE
+191 N
-206 SILELQSLLHQKYNE
+206 
-221 ATEHLLKKAN
+221 KAN

-260 NPRFKNHMFC
+260 NPRFGHHMFS

-279 KTVATSD
+279 KAVATSD

-301 LQHIPKLHLKVQAP
+301 LPHVPTLHLKVDAP
-315 ESKPELTVLYDMKE
+315 ESKQKITLFCDMKE
-329 EKEGEQKGGEDSNF
+329 EE
-343 VIEKE
+343 EKE
-348 SDGRKSAIS
+348 VEQESEDQLVTEGRKSTIS
-357 FKDST
+357 FKDNT
-362 KIDPDENEKLE
+362 KNDTDENEKLE
-373 EESDKKSEI
+373 EESDKKLES
-382 VSTFSGVQVAPLQVA
+382 VSTISGVQIASLEVA
-397 TDEKEEEIIGENV
+397 TDENEEEIIDENV

-433 AKQIKNWTM
+433 AKQINGWTM
-442 VELLDAGLET
+442 VELLDLGLEM
-452 YPYPPESEETEDA
+452 YPYPPESEESNDA
-465 TYPCI
+465 TYPRI

-485 PVVAR
+485 PLVAR
-490 WDSAD
+490 WDSAG

-501 CISDIKYKM
+501 GINDIKYKM

-543 PNGTDELLF
+543 PTGTDELLF

-574 IVVDGSEQLSH
+574 VIVDGGEQLSH
-585 LTGKWTSPIDLTIAL
+585 LTGRWTSPVSLTVAL

-612 SYKYVC
+612 SHKFVC
-618 VNTKTPLAEVTTY
+618 VNKKTPLAEITAY

-644 WSKWNLASGQDQVV
+644 WSKWNLVSGQDQVV
-658 FKVSEYL
+658 FKVSEHL
-665 KTDAVKDEDWSLYM
+665 KTDTVTEEDWSLYM
-679 FNGQRAQRLKISE
+679 FNGQRAQRLKINES
-692 TSEAFSED
+692 SEAFSEE
-700 LAENTEFHS
+700 LASNTEFHS

-720 DEAIEKVKKTSCLFI
+720 EEALEKVKKTSCLFI
-735 DATYQLLMATR
+735 DAVYQLLIATR